1 MDAEFDQLIT
11 SGDAAYDA
19 ADWDTASAYYSE
31 ALELKSDDRYASG
44 RLTRIANKQNSSE
57 PSNDTGDREARR
69 AALEAERAAA
79 DREAEQA
86 DASADQ
92 SEEVERQRRLDAEQ
106 ARMEQANADRQ
117 RKEDQARNRA
127 QELASA
133 MNSQESDEVELYY
146 QEALKS
152 EERSRQ
158 LDVENKK
165 LAAADLQRQSALAAN
180 LRIEGDLVDMSALE
194 RGQKAMVQDAVN
206 AQSRRVDS
214 LNDQVEGYERNAG
227 QSAQNGRELQE
238 QGAQTAQVKKDKS
251 ARLKRNRS
259 RDFALAVPE
268 LEQKKRNW
276 RNVFRGINRA
286 AADRRSV
293 NAENTDD
300 KTRQYREVGE
310 GADLRSQ
317 ERYAEVRR
325 KERQV
330 NRRLS
335 ERKTEADRRAYDSR
349 MEGLAKSNSETNDK
363 DAYVLSEE
371 DQEVLMGI
379 HEESYDIPNGLVI
392 ERTVRTGNLVVR
404 YRKVVTKTG
413 IYYFKGDR
421 SITVDTWKR
430 ETSIILD

>member
-57 PSNDTGDREARR
+57 PLDDTDDREARR

-92 SEEVERQRRLDAEQ
+92 SEEAERQRRLDAER

-117 RKEDQARNRA
+117 RDEDQARNRA

-165 LAAADLQRQSALAAN
+165 LAAADLQRQSAHRCQCAH
-180 LRIEGDLVDMSALE
+180 R
-194 RGQKAMVQDAVN
+194 
-206 AQSRRVDS
+206 
-214 LNDQVEGYERNAG
+214 
-227 QSAQNGRELQE
+227 
-238 QGAQTAQVKKDKS
+238 
-251 ARLKRNRS
+251 
-259 RDFALAVPE
+259 
-268 LEQKKRNW
+268 
-276 RNVFRGINRA
+276 
-286 AADRRSV
+286 
-293 NAENTDD
+293 
-300 KTRQYREVGE
+300 
-310 GADLRSQ
+310 
-317 ERYAEVRR
+317 
-325 KERQV
+325 
-330 NRRLS
+330 RRL
-335 ERKTEADRRAYDSR
+335 
-349 MEGLAKSNSETNDK
+349 G
-363 DAYVLSEE
+363 
-371 DQEVLMGI
+371 
-379 HEESYDIPNGLVI
+379 
-392 ERTVRTGNLVVR
+392 
-404 YRKVVTKTG
+404 
-413 IYYFKGDR
+413 
-421 SITVDTWKR
+421 
-430 ETSIILD
+430 